1 MDRLRS
7 EIQGMFNEIRDCNT
21 EIESLQSNFAQ
32 NDTIFKQSKNY
43 VGELQK
49 KIREISEANEL
60 LKMSNSRLH
69 WQTVE
74 ATDLEAEIQKI
85 ADERD
90 HLERT
95 IRNVTAEPFMR
106 KEG

>member
-1 MDRLRS
+1 M
-7 EIQGMFNEIRDCNT
+7 
-21 EIESLQSNFAQ
+21 
-32 NDTIFKQSKNY
+32 
-43 VGELQK
+43 
-49 KIREISEANEL
+49 KIRETSEANEL

>member
-1 MDRLRS
+1 M
-7 EIQGMFNEIRDCNT
+7 Q
-21 EIESLQSNFAQ
+21 
-32 NDTIFKQSKNY
+32 
-43 VGELQK
+43 
-49 KIREISEANEL
+49 
-60 LKMSNSRLH
+60 NSRLH

-74 ATDLEAEIQKI
+74 GTDLEAEIQKI